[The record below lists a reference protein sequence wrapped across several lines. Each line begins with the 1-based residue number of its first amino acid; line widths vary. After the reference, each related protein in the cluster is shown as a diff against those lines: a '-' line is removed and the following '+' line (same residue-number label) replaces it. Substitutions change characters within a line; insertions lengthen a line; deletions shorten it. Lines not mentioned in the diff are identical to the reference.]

1 MLREG
6 HCRLDGVSTSG
17 ERSEWRAGM
26 PVNWEDFGFAG
37 RPGFGWR
44 ALDLAG
50 GRWCIER
57 ALIWL
62 EGMSQAGGPPGS

>member
-17 ERSEWRAGM
+17 GRSEWRAGM

-37 RPGFGWR
+37 RPG
-44 ALDLAG
+44 LDGGHWIWPAG
-50 GRWCIER
+50 VGASKE
-57 ALIWL
+57 
-62 EGMSQAGGPPGS
+62 P